1 MEGLRIG
8 GLMEIKVAT
17 EDLIG
22 SLTAEH
28 HLDAHRLNDT
38 SQQVHRRRSPNG
50 SNIVGL
56 DEVDNIA
63 DGIES
68 FLNGI
73 VDFMVDSTDMV
84 GYHLGLGQI
93 GRTFQAHSEGVQTG
107 PVGTRLRVVL
117 DTMLAELL
125 GNGRDDR

>member
-8 GLMEIKVAT
+8 GLMEIEVTTK
-17 EDLIG
+17 DFIG
-22 SLTAEH
+22 SLTTEY
-28 HLDAHRLNDT
+28 HLDTHRLDDA

-84 GYHLGLGQI
+84 GHHLGLGQI
-93 GRTFQAHSEGVQTG
+93 RRTFQAHGEGVQTG
-107 PVGTRLRVVL
+107 PIGTRLRVVL

-125 GNGRDDR
+125 GNGRNN